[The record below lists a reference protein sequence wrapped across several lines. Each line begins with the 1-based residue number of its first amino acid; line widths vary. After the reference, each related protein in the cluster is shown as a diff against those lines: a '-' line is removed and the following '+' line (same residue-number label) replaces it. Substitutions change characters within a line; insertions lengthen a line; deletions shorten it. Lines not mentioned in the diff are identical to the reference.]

1 MLHSGQLNVY
11 SFRNAH
17 TRDVQLVRLFE
28 GEELHAYLLVVP
40 PGAEISR
47 HAHENKHE
55 IFDVLE
61 GQGILEVDGRTIDGT
76 PGRCVFVP
84 AGTAHSLRNPSD
96 APWTLRITCQDRV
109 YPRHI
114 GKLLERSIRK
124 RLTRFVGI

>member
-1 MLHSGQLNVY
+1 MLQPGQLNIY
-11 SFRNAH
+11 SYRNPHA
-17 TRDVQLVRLFE
+17 RNVQLVRLFE

-47 HAHENKHE
+47 HTHENKHE

-61 GQGILEVDGRTIDGT
+61 GDGTLEVDGRRIDGT

-84 AGTAHSLRNPSD
+84 AGMAHSLQNMSD
-96 APWTLRITCQDRV
+96 APWTLRITCQERI

-114 GKLLERSIRK
+114 GKLVNRSLRK
-124 RLTRFVGI
+124 RLARIFG